1 VSYEVVEQDVLIIGA
16 GGAGLRAGIEAS
28 RYNIDVTIVGKEML
42 GKAHTVMAEGGY
54 NAALGNSD
62 PKDNFDSHF
71 QDTLEGGAW
80 LNDQDLAEILV
91 KEAPDRIFDLE
102 EFGAVFDRTP
112 DGKIAQRM
120 FGKQSYPRTCY
131 VSDYTGHEMVSA
143 LVDEVRRRG
152 ITFMEEIF
160 VTKLLVNNGTIA
172 GAVAL
177 DVKSGDFL
185 VFRTKAAILASGG
198 AGRMYEVTTNPASAT
213 GDGRIL
219 AIEAGAELTDM
230 EMFQFHP
237 TAMVWPPSCK
247 GILVT
252 EGVRGEGGM
261 LFNTKD
267 ERFMEKYHKLL
278 DLAPRDV
285 VSRSIAREVLEGRGT
300 AHSGVFLRV
309 SHLPAEII
317 KDRLKTMNR
326 QFSLAGV
333 DITKEPMEVAP
344 AAHYYMGGVRT
355 NIECETKVKGL
366 YAAGEEQGG
375 VHGANRLGG
384 NSIAATQVFGKI
396 AGERAAALAKGRT
409 KGPVDRD
416 EIELELKRVDKIPG
430 SGKAEIPPS
439 QIRAELSKAM
449 WENAG
454 IFRTGDGLAKGLKE
468 VERIDSKMLPKIG
481 ISEAST
487 RQYNKELVEA
497 LETVNLVRVAEVLL
511 RASILRTESRGAH
524 YRLDK
529 SKTDNEHWLR
539 HIVWY
544 MDGKLLKHRLE
555 PVNLT
560 RLKPPA

>member
-1 VSYEVVEQDVLIIGA
+1 VSYEVIEPDVLIIGG

-28 RYNIDVTIVGKEML
+28 RYNVDVAIVGKEML

-54 NAALGNSD
+54 NAVLGNAD
-62 PKDNFDSHF
+62 PRDSFDAHF
-71 QDTLEGGAW
+71 RDTLEGGAW

-91 KEAPDRIFDLE
+91 KEAPARIFDLE

-120 FGKQSYPRTCY
+120 FGKQSYQRTCY
-131 VSDYTGHEMVSA
+131 VSDYTGHELVSA

-160 VTKLLVNNGTIA
+160 VTKLLTSNGAAA

-177 DVKSGDFL
+177 DMKTGDFL
-185 VFRTKAAILASGG
+185 VFRAKAVVLATGG

-219 AIEAGAELTDM
+219 ALDAGAELTDM

-261 LFNTKD
+261 LFNTKG
-267 ERFMEKYHKLL
+267 ERFMERYHKLL

-285 VSRSIAREVLEGRGT
+285 VSRSIAREILEGRGT
-300 AHSGVFLRV
+300 SHGGVYLKV
-309 SHLPAEII
+309 SHLPAEIV
-317 KDRLKTMNR
+317 KDRLKTMYR

-344 AAHYYMGGVRT
+344 AAHFYMGGVKT

-366 YAAGEEQGG
+366 FAAGEEQGG

-396 AGERAAALAKGRT
+396 AGEKAAVFARGRAKR
-409 KGPVDRD
+409 PIDRN
-416 EIELELKRVDKIPG
+416 EVELELRRVEKIATG
-430 SGKAEIPPS
+430 EKAKIKPP
-439 QIRAELSKAM
+439 QVRAELSKTM

-454 IFRTGDGLAKGLKE
+454 IFRSEEGLAKGLKE
-468 VERIDSKMLPKIG
+468 VERIRSEKLPNIG
-481 ISEAST
+481 VSEAKT
-487 RQYNKELVEA
+487 KQYNKELVEA
-497 LETVNLVRVAEVLL
+497 LETINLVRVAEILL

-529 SKTDNEHWLR
+529 PKTDDENWLR

-544 MDGKLLKHRLE
+544 MDGKLLKHRFE
-555 PVNLT
+555 TVSLT
-560 RLKPPA
+560 RLKPSS

>member
-1 VSYEVVEQDVLIIGA
+1 MSYEAVETDVLIIGA
-16 GGAGLRAGIEAS
+16 GGAGLRAAIEAS
-28 RYNIDVTIVGKEML
+28 RYNVDVTIAGKEML

-54 NAALGNSD
+54 NAALGNAD
-62 PKDNFDSHF
+62 PRDNYESHF
-71 QDTLEGGAW
+71 RDTIEGGAW

-112 DGKIAQRM
+112 DGKLAQRM

-152 ITFMEEIF
+152 IKFMQEIF
-160 VTKLLVNNGTIA
+160 VSKLLVNNGTMA
-172 GAVAL
+172 GAVAI
-177 DVKSGDFL
+177 DVKSGDIL
-185 VFRTKAAILASGG
+185 VFRTKAAILATGG

-219 AIEAGAELTDM
+219 AVDAGAELTDM

-261 LFNTKD
+261 LFNVKG

-285 VSRSIAREVLEGRGT
+285 ISRSIATEVLEGRGT
-300 AHSGVFLRV
+300 AHGGVFLKV
-309 SHLPAEII
+309 SHIPAEII
-317 KDRLKTMNR
+317 KDRLKTMHR

-333 DITKEPMEVAP
+333 DISKEPMEVAP

-355 NIECETKVKGL
+355 DVRCETKVKGL

-396 AGERAAALAKGRT
+396 AGERAASFAKGRT
-409 KGPVDRD
+409 KGQVNKD
-416 EIELELKRVDKIPG
+416 EIELELKRIDKISRG
-430 SGKAEIPPS
+430 EKYEFLPS
-439 QIRAELSKAM
+439 QIRVELNRVI

-454 IFRTGDGLAKGLKE
+454 IFRTGDGLAKGLNN
-468 VERIDSKMLPKIG
+468 VERIDSKMLPKMG
-481 ISEAST
+481 ISDAGT
-487 RQYNKELVEA
+487 RQYNKELAEA
-497 LETVNLVRVAEVLL
+497 LETINLVRVAEILL

-524 YRLDK
+524 HRLDTP
-529 SKTDNEHWLR
+529 KTDDENWLT

-544 MDGKLLKHRLE
+544 MDDKVLKHRLE
-555 PVNLT
+555 PVVLT
-560 RLKPPA
+560 KLKPPS

>member
-1 VSYEVVEQDVLIIGA
+1 VSYEVVEPDVLIIGA

-28 RYNIDVTIVGKEML
+28 RYNIDVAIVGKEML

-62 PKDNFDSHF
+62 PKDNFDSHL

-160 VTKLLVNNGTIA
+160 VTKLLVSNGTIA

-198 AGRMYEVTTNPASAT
+198 GGRMYEVTTNPASAT

-261 LFNTKD
+261 LFNTKG
-267 ERFMEKYHKLL
+267 ERFMERYHKLL

-300 AHSGVFLRV
+300 THGGVFLRV

-396 AGERAAALAKGRT
+396 AGERAATFAKGRT
-409 KGPVDRD
+409 KEPVDRD

-454 IFRTGDGLAKGLKE
+454 IFRTGEGLAKGLKE
-468 VERIDSKMLPKIG
+468 VERIDSKMLTKMG
-481 ISEAST
+481 ISEDST

-497 LETVNLVRVAEVLL
+497 LETINLVRVAEILL

-529 SKTDNEHWLR
+529 PKTDNEHWLR

-544 MDGKLLKHRLE
+544 MDGKALKHRLE
-555 PVNLT
+555 PVTLT